1 MQFNTKNK
9 SAKFTKREQDTLN
22 AAHDLLNEAGRILG
36 NDEAKK
42 AAHHIVYF
50 QLAVGLAEV
59 KEEAK

>member
-22 AAHDLLNEAGRILG
+22 AAHDLLIEAGRILG

-42 AAHHIVYF
+42 AAHHIVTF
-50 QLAVGLAEV
+50 QLAVGLAKEEV
-59 KEEAK
+59 KK